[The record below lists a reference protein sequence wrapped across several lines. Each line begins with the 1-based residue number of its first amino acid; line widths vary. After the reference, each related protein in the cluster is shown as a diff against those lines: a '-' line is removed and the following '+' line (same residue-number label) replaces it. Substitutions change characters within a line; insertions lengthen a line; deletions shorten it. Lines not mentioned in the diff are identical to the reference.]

1 MRSRIRRAD
10 SPRQSGIHGPDFV
23 GVRSCPS
30 SNRRMTTCHRAWR
43 KVYVSLGS
51 CVPRLFPAKQI
62 SFNRVP
68 SNRLGR
74 SSANTERGTWR
85 AQKTLVRSANERFNS
100 RKFAGVVR
108 NESKFRRKRP
118 WTIQGCVRRGGAQG
132 LPLMNVK
139 RVLCCRWSS
148 WKINVFLIISSG
160 AVEVGYALDMRKSC
174 FLSFRESS
182 SPILKTVRCK
192 FFALET
198 F

>member
-23 GVRSCPS
+23 GVRSYDDVPS
-30 SNRRMTTCHRAWR
+30 RVEKSVRGHL
-43 KVYVSLGS
+43 YVSLGS

-148 WKINVFLIISSG
+148 WKINVFLIISSV